1 MYAVP
6 LKRSPRGGPRLGG
19 LALKQATSK
28 FQIASILQAARYYRE
43 ARGTCEL
50 LRACGAGA
58 ALDSLASAASAAL
71 RLTYSTRATAAA

>member
-1 MYAVP
+1 V
-6 LKRSPRGGPRLGG
+6 
-19 LALKQATSK
+19 
-28 FQIASILQAARYYRE
+28 
-43 ARGTCEL
+43 TCEL